1 MTGPSTA
8 GATPAADHA
17 EVVGRRAWQVLGVSA
32 AGVFVVFLDATVVN
46 IAFPALSTDF
56 PDVTRAGL
64 SWVLNAYA
72 VVVGALLVTA
82 GRLADD
88 RGRKRVFQ
96 GGLVVFAIG
105 SALCGLA
112 PTVPLLVAAR
122 IVQAAGA
129 ALLVPA
135 SLALLLPE
143 FPPARRAAAVGA
155 WGAVGALAAAAG
167 PTLGALLVEGPG
179 WRWVFYVNLPF
190 CALAWLAGRRVLRE
204 PTGSVLGARLDYFGV
219 LLTAAVFGLLSL
231 ALVQGQQWGWG
242 SARIVGAF
250 TGAAVLV
257 PVLLAQASR
266 HPNPVLPVQLFR
278 VPAFTVAVGGTL
290 LFGAAFF
297 ANILCNVLFLTG
309 VWQYSVLRTAAAI
322 LPGSLI
328 AAACSPIAGRLADR
342 YGYRVVIA
350 SGSALFAVGQLWFV
364 TRTGV
369 DPQYARDFLPGSI
382 AVGVS
387 IGAAFPTL
395 GSAAAQALPAPLFG
409 VGSAVGATARQLGAV
424 LGVAVLVAVLGD
436 PAPAEALAAFHA
448 SWTAIALA
456 AGGCAVMCLFLRAG
470 AASPEP
476 QSSLPSADTGS
487 ASSQGAPT

>member
-1 MTGPSTA
+1 MTGPSAA
-8 GATPAADHA
+8 GAAPAADHA
-17 EVVGRRAWQVLGVSA
+17 EVAGRRAWQVLGVSA
-32 AGVFVVFLDATVVN
+32 AGVFVVFLDATIVN
-46 IAFPALSTDF
+46 IAFPALSADF

-112 PTVPLLVAAR
+112 PTV
-122 IVQAAGA
+122 
-129 ALLVPA
+129 
-135 SLALLLPE
+135 SL
-143 FPPARRAAAVGA
+143 
-155 WGAVGALAAAAG
+155 LAAAAG

-204 PTGSVLGARLDYFGV
+204 LTGSVLGRRLDYFGV
-219 LLTAAVFGLLSL
+219 LLTVAVFGLLSL

-242 SARIVGAF
+242 SARILGAF
-250 TGAAVLV
+250 AGAAVLV

-266 HPNPVLPVQLFR
+266 HPNPVLPLQLFR
-278 VPAFTVAVGGTL
+278 VPAFTGAVGGTL

-369 DPQYARDFLPGSI
+369 DPQYLREFLPGSLV
-382 AVGVS
+382 VGVS

-395 GSAAAQALPAPLFG
+395 GSPAAHALPAPRFA
-409 VGSAVGATARQLGAV
+409 VGSAVSATARQFGAV
-424 LGVAVLVAVLGD
+424 LGVAVLVAVLGE

-448 SWTAIALA
+448 FWTAIALA
-456 AGGCAVMCLFLRAG
+456 AGGCAALCLFLRAA
-470 AASPEP
+470 AASAEP
-476 QSSLPSADTGS
+476 QSSLPPAGTRS